1 MAKTTDIRVQ
11 KTKERLKTALLS
23 ILREKSVD
31 RISISEICSAAN
43 VNRNTFYAHY
53 TSIED
58 LQDEIEGN
66 FMSELMSIL
75 QISGEMIHSVKDFM
89 VVLLK
94 VLRSNEDMCT
104 LLLSDHGDKSFL
116 RNILHFALP
125 KAVDN
130 WISELGMGEQDA
142 KLLFYFIMGGA
153 VNVLEVWLKDGA
165 KDDIDELA
173 GKLNAL
179 ILNSQAAFVPS
190 SC

>member
-11 KTKERLKTALLS
+11 KTKERLKRALLS

-75 QISGEMIHSVKDFM
+75 KISGEMIHSVKDFM

-104 LLLSDHGDKSFL
+104 LLL
-116 RNILHFALP
+116 
-125 KAVDN
+125 
-130 WISELGMGEQDA
+130 
-142 KLLFYFIMGGA
+142 
-153 VNVLEVWLKDGA
+153 
-165 KDDIDELA
+165 
-173 GKLNAL
+173 
-179 ILNSQAAFVPS
+179 
-190 SC
+190 